1 MKMEQFLTDL
11 ALSIGHKDYKIEG
24 DTLILTYPFKNQGT
38 VHCINYKQIYVH
50 PVPDH
55 KHQMDIEEIWVGYD
69 AEGYPWSDHMGGLY
83 VDCTGMDVKK
93 AISAITEKVFAK
105 LTE

>member
-24 DTLILTYPFKNQGT
+24 DTLILTYPFKNPGT
-38 VHCINYKQIYVH
+38 SNCINYKQLYVH

>member
-24 DTLILTYPFKNQGT
+24 DTLILTYPFKKPGT
-38 VHCINYKQIYVH
+38 HSCINRKEIYIH

-55 KHQMDIEEIWVGYD
+55 KHHMDIEEIWVGFD
-69 AEGYPWSDHMGGLY
+69 SDGDPWSDHMGGLY